1 MKNLN
6 SLKWVGLGLI
16 IWSLSLFWPEINT
29 ILTPSWTI
37 GLILGLTA
45 IILAYT
51 LGYYHSR
58 IDHNLRRYNEIKQK
72 HSSRPSRPVP
82 PLSMA

>member
-1 MKNLN
+1 MKGVNV
-6 SLKWVGLGLI
+6 LKWIGLGI
-16 IWSLSLFWPEINT
+16 VIWSLNLVWPEINL
-29 ILTPSWTI
+29 ILTPPGVI
-37 GLILGLTA
+37 GLILGFAA

-58 IDHNLRRYNEIKQK
+58 IDHNLRRYNKPKQK